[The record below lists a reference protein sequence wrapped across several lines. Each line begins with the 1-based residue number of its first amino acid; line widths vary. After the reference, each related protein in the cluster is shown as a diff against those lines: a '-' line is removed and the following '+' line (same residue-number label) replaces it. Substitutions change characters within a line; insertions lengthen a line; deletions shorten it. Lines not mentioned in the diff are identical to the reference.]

1 VLLYFDFHHPRTQPV
16 RFANRL
22 RAHLASGLENLN
34 PNFNWRRRAGD
45 EKIGRRFS
53 RGGRERYK

>member
-1 VLLYFDFHHPRTQPV
+1 V

-53 RGGRERYK
+53 RGGRERYN